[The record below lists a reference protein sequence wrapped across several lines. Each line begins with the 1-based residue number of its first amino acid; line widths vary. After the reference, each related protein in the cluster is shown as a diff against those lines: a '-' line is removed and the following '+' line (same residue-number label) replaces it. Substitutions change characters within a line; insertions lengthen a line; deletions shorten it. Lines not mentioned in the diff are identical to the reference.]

1 MEHSVIAD
9 NRKAFFNYEIL
20 ATYEAGLVLKGH
32 EAKSIRGGHISL
44 KEAHISFYN
53 EKGGAVPYLIKA
65 HISPYRSAGHLLDY
79 VPDSPR
85 RLLLNK
91 KEINYLVGKTQESG
105 LTVVPL
111 KIYTKNSFLKL
122 EIGLAKGRKRA
133 DKREV
138 IKTREVNREIQRR
151 MKGG

>member
-1 MEHSVIAD
+1 
-9 NRKAFFNYEIL
+9 
-20 ATYEAGLVLKGH
+20 
-32 EAKSIRGGHISL
+32 
-44 KEAHISFYN
+44 
-53 EKGGAVPYLIKA
+53 LIKA
-65 HISPYRSAGHLLDY
+65 YISPYKSAGHLVDY
-79 VPDSPR
+79 IPDHPR

-133 DKREV
+133 DKREA

-151 MKGG
+151 IKSGR